1 MSTKKTPLTL
11 SMSGAEIKALR
22 RKLGLNQAAFW
33 SPLGVTQSGGS
44 RYESDRNI
52 PAPTSMLIHLVYLS
66 NKPADDLQAHKKAWS
81 LAE

>member
-11 SMSGAEIKALR
+11 KLTGPEIKTLR
-22 RKLGLNQAAFW
+22 RKLGLNQEAFW
-33 SPLGVTQSGGS
+33 SPIGVTQSGGS

-52 PAPTSMLIHLVYLS
+52 PAPTSMLIQLVYLS
-66 NKPADDLQAHKKAWS
+66 SKPADDLQAHKKAWA